1 MHAFNRT
8 SITGL
13 GCPDASLHTQ
23 TIVSGSGILTR
34 LPSTTPFG
42 LALGTDLPCADELN
56 AGNLRFSARLIPTV
70 VIATYADKVFS
81 TRSRLS
87 PPQPFIGCG
96 PPFRCVFTARG
107 MLPYHKRD
115 CSLLSQ
121 ASVLCFSPVELS
133 VQGCLTSE
141 LLRFL

>member
-1 MHAFNRT
+1 MHAFNRY

-23 TIVSGSGILTR
+23 TLVSGSGFLTR

-87 PPQPFIGCG
+87 AQAPFTGAR
-96 PPFRCVFTARG
+96 PPFRCVFAARG
-107 MLPYHKRD
+107 MLPYHRRETLKG
-115 CSLLSQ
+115 LL
-121 ASVLCFSPVELS
+121 P
-133 VQGCLTSE
+133 
-141 LLRFL
+141 